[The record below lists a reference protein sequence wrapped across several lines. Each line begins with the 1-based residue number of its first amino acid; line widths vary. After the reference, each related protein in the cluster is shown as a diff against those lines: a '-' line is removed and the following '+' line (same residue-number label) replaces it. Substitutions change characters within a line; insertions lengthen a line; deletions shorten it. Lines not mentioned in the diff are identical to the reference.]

1 MAYQIEQNF
10 CSGCHRCKLVCPVGA
25 VRMKNEK
32 YWIDPEKCIGCGKCE
47 KNCHNNVIS
56 DASTV
61 AASAEYHPPVEK
73 SCDLLVIGAGGS
85 GLLCAVKAAE
95 ITGKKVIVLE
105 KNKEVG
111 GNTWYASGFK
121 AHYSKLQREAGLPDN
136 REEEIRRFLQG
147 TLQQE
152 DPQLVHNVF
161 YATEHMLDWLI
172 ESCGCEEDFSLKEH
186 PMLPGEY
193 MVALENKTGRQWKR
207 IDTSIGPGGAGS
219 FVIDKLLKK
228 AADLDVEIITSCG
241 AKELLQDA
249 QGAVTGAV
257 AEDTGGKVTV
267 HAQAVVLA
275 TGCFSYDDELV
286 ERCCPGFFDKDK
298 VPVHRYSVP
307 TCTGDGIHMGIAVG
321 ADIDYEN
328 TQCLILG
335 PAHHPYSFSLV
346 SMIREP
352 ETLLV
357 DREGRRFGSE
367 QDNVMNL
374 RKIMPNLPGRYC
386 WAIMDEH
393 MMEELSQRLSEHNM
407 DGQAGMEIAAHYK
420 EDLEEELSLGVSAK
434 RADTLEEL
442 AEQIGADPNI
452 FRHTLEDYNE
462 NCRAGYDKDFFK
474 DPRFLMPLDK
484 GPYYALYC
492 KTFQENAAGGLK
504 IDSQVRVLRA
514 DGRVIPNLFGVGDN
528 TRGVR
533 LAGDIGPDLVE
544 RTISNLTWCL
554 ASGYVAAENVAGLIG
569 DSSKK

>member
-228 AADLDVEIITSCG
+228 AVDLDVEIITSCG

-357 DREGRRFGSE
+357 DREGRRFGNE

-569 DSSKK
+569 DSSNK

>member
-257 AEDTGGKVTV
+257 AEDAGGKVTV

-462 NCRAGYDKDFFK
+462 NCRAGYDKGFFK

-569 DSSKK
+569 DSSNK

>member
-257 AEDTGGKVTV
+257 AEDAGGKVTV

-420 EDLEEELSLGVSAK
+420 ENLEEELSLGVSAK

-569 DSSKK
+569 DSSNK

>member
-1 MAYQIEQNF
+1 MAYQINQKF
-10 CSGCHRCKLVCPVGA
+10 CSGCHRCKVVCLVGA
-25 VRMKNEK
+25 VRMKDEK
-32 YWIDPEKCIGCGKCE
+32 YWIDPEKCVGCGMCA
-47 KNCHNNVIS
+47 KNCHNGVIS
-56 DASTV
+56 DM
-61 AASAEYHPPVEK
+61 SAPKEQVPVHPPMEK

-85 GLLCAVKAAE
+85 GMMCAVKAAQL
-95 ITGKKVIVLE
+95 TGKKVIVLE

-121 AHYSKLQREAGLPDN
+121 AHYSRLQREAGVPDN
-136 REEEIRRFLQG
+136 REEEVRRFLQG

-161 YATEHMLDWLI
+161 YATEHMLDWLMD
-172 ESCGCEEDFSLKEH
+172 SCDCAEDFSIKEH

-193 MVALENKTGRQWKR
+193 MVALENKTGTKWKR

-219 FVIDKLLKK
+219 FVIEKLLKK
-228 AADLDVEIITSCG
+228 AEQLGVEILTGCG
-241 AKELLQDA
+241 AKRLLQDA

-257 AEDTGGKVTV
+257 AEDAGGTVTI
-267 HAQAVVLA
+267 HAKAVVLA

-286 ERCCPGFFDKDK
+286 ERCCPGFFDADK

-307 TCTGDGIHMGIAVG
+307 TCTGDGIHMAIAAG

-346 SMIREP
+346 NMIREP

-357 DREGRRFGSE
+357 NRDGKRFGSE

-374 RKIMPNLPGRYC
+374 RKVMANLPGRYC

-393 MMEELSQRLSEHNM
+393 MMQVLAKRLTEHNM
-407 DGQAGMEIAAHYK
+407 DGPTGMEIAAHYK
-420 EDLEEELSLGVSAK
+420 EDLAEELALGASAK
-434 RADTLEEL
+434 RAETLEGL
-442 AEQIGADPNI
+442 AAQIGADPIVLCNTVE
-452 FRHTLEDYNE
+452 RYNE
-462 NCRAGYDKDFFK
+462 NCRAGYDRDYFK
-474 DPRFLMPLDK
+474 DPRFLMPLEN

-492 KTFQENAAGGLK
+492 KTFQENAVGGMK

-514 DGRVIPNLFGVGDN
+514 DGTVIPNLFGAGDN

-533 LAGDIGPDLVE
+533 LAGDLGPDLVE

-554 ASGYVAAENVAGLIG
+554 ASGYMAAENAAKLL
-569 DSSKK
+569 